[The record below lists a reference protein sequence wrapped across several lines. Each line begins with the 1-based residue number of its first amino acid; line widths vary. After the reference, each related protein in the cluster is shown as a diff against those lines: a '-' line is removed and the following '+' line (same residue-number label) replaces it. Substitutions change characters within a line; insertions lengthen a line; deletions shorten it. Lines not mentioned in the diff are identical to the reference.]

1 MKKMTINE
9 IGTVNVENFEM
20 AEGIIEMRMPI
31 EVVSEE
37 MEETLDKLFE
47 YFKKDYPE
55 VKDPVYEARLVFH
68 FGHENPEFSMMIIV
82 FDADDTEKMAMWD
95 ELKVTLSDEA
105 RKYFRKV
112 AWDKLGE
119 ALFSM

>member
-9 IGTVNVENFEM
+9 IGTINIENFEV
-20 AEGIIEMRMPI
+20 AEGIIEMRIPI
-31 EVVSEE
+31 EVISEQ

-55 VKDPVYEARLVFH
+55 VENPVYEARLVFH

-82 FDADDTEKMAMWD
+82 FDADDSDKMLMWD
-95 ELKVTLSDEA
+95 ELKVTLSDEV
-105 RKYFRKV
+105 RKYCRKV
-112 AWDKLGE
+112 VWEKLGE

>member
-1 MKKMTINE
+1 MKKFEINE
-9 IGTVNVENFEM
+9 IGTINIENFEV
-20 AEGIIEMRMPI
+20 AEGIIEMRIPI
-31 EVVSEE
+31 EVISEQ

-55 VKDPVYEARLVFH
+55 VENPVYEARLVFH
-68 FGHENPEFSMMIIV
+68 FGHKNPEFSMMIIV
-82 FDADDTEKMAMWD
+82 FDADDEDKMVMWD

-105 RKYFRKV
+105 RKHFRKV

-119 ALFSM
+119 ILLSV